1 MVGKRNQK
9 FESMAKE
16 KIQKISRKRKRG
28 REEEKDRLSD
38 LPDAVLQHIM
48 NFMNTRDVV
57 RTCVLSKRWKNLWK
71 HVTTLSFSSL
81 GKVLFYNKFV
91 PKFLAN
97 RDASTSLIDL
107 NIDVYGFKA
116 PKLLT
121 GIAKY
126 AAQHNAQHLN
136 ITTQNNFRGMPTS
149 FFPLMFSCHSLTSL
163 VFGTCVGD
171 PPVELPK
178 SLLLPTLKTLRL
190 FNVRFDAIDHHCVE
204 PFSACSVLNTLTLE
218 GYSFCNDADTFCITN
233 SSLSILK
240 ISNSFVYNV
249 YPRNYKHKIILSTS
263 NLASITI
270 GDNIIFSD
278 DQLSSTCDLPFL
290 EEVNIKILSSPM
302 NYSFV
307 AGWLQV
313 LSHAK
318 RLKLSF
324 RILYDVQNLDT
335 MEIQS
340 PCFVRLESLKI
351 VIVTPHRVFDEGVNI
366 MVRHLLQ
373 NSTITTVAVCHQSL
387 INHYHEILSEKK
399 LLK

>member
-1 MVGKRNQK
+1 
-9 FESMAKE
+9 MAKE
-16 KIQKISRKRKRG
+16 KIQKISRKRG

-91 PKFLAN
+91 PKFLAK

-107 NIDVYGFKA
+107 NIEVYGINA

-121 GIAKY
+121 RIARY
-126 AAQHNAQHLN
+126 AAQHNAQHLK
-136 ITTQNNFRGMPTS
+136 ITTQYNFRGTPTS

-163 VFGTCVGD
+163 VFGCVRA
-171 PPVELPK
+171 PLIELPK
-178 SLLLPTLKTLRL
+178 SLLIPTLKTLHL

-204 PFSACSVLNTLTLE
+204 PFSACSVLNTLTLK

-240 ISNSFVYNV
+240 ISNSFQYNF
-249 YPRNYKHKIILSTS
+249 YPRNNYKHKIILSTS

-290 EEVNIKILSSPM
+290 EEVNIKIFSSPM
-302 NYSFV
+302 KYSVV

-318 RLKLSF
+318 RLTLTF
-324 RILYDVQNLDT
+324 EILYVICFHAFMTFLFWQYLD
-335 MEIQS
+335 
-340 PCFVRLESLKI
+340 
-351 VIVTPHRVFDEGVNI
+351 
-366 MVRHLLQ
+366 
-373 NSTITTVAVCHQSL
+373 
-387 INHYHEILSEKK
+387 YK
-399 LLK
+399 LFCNGSNYSV